1 MRFANQTRTVHC
13 MDTHRRL
20 PVWQLAARLV
30 DEVYC
35 LTEALPPR
43 EQFVVTPQLRRA
55 AWSVLNNIAEGNAK
69 LGRREMR
76 RFFDI
81 ALGSLAEVD
90 SMVAKLTGL
99 YRLDSSTVQTVMEL
113 RRKVNA
119 GLFAL
124 LRSDGR

>member
-1 MRFANQTRTVHC
+1 
-13 MDTHRRL
+13 
-20 PVWQLAARLV
+20 VWQLASRLV
-30 DEVYC
+30 DEVYR
-35 LTEALPPR
+35 LTEALPPCER
-43 EQFVVTPQLRRA
+43 FVATPQVRRA

-90 SMVAKLTGL
+90 SMVAKLAGL
-99 YRLDSSTVQTVMEL
+99 YRLDSNTVQTVMEL
-113 RRKVNA
+113 RREVNA

-124 LRSDGR
+124 LRSRGR